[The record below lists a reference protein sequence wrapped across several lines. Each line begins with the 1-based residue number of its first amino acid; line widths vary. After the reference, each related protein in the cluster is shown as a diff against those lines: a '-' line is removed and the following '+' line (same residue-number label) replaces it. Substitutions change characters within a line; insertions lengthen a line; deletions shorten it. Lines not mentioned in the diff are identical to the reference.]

1 MKRYCALMVLAVIVS
16 ANTAFAQIDT
26 VSNLPTSDKLYGLSK
41 FWSEASQN
49 FAYFDHAKIN
59 WDSAYRAFIPQIIA
73 TKSTW
78 QYYRVMS
85 RFCALLKDGHTD
97 IDFPS
102 QLIPPKASRFKWIY
116 IENFDKKLIVT
127 DIPVQY
133 KDKIPLGSELISV
146 DGLPAKQYAEKEIIP
161 YISSSTEHV
170 LWDRAAGMMFYGEDT
185 SRVWHLKLRSPAGK
199 MIDHDYQYH
208 TYRAK
213 WEKRTTNPPYK
224 LLDFKMID
232 GVGYLKL
239 SSFADDSLINKFKVI
254 LPQLYTCK
262 GVIIDI
268 RNNGGGDGSIG
279 AEILKYFTDQ
289 KTLVGSAWR
298 TRENI
303 AAFKAW
309 GVTNLS
315 DTTQFDKMDPWQQR
329 NRLSAL
335 DDYWYKGGTTRIQ
348 NNITDKKISVPLI
361 VLCNHNT
368 ASAAE
373 DFLIMLSQLQGRATT
388 IGQRTFGSTGQPMPL
403 KLPGLNA
410 RICAKRDTYPDGKD
424 FVGIGIIPD
433 IEVPRNVNDVLKGT
447 DTELQVALK
456 EIKSKI
462 HQ

>member
-1 MKRYCALMVLAVIVS
+1 MKKYCALMVLAVVVS

-59 WDSAYRAFIPQIIA
+59 WDSTYRAFIPQIIA

-97 IDFPS
+97 IDFPT
-102 QLIPPKASRFKWIY
+102 QLLKPKSSRYKWIY

-127 DIPVQY
+127 DVPAQY
-133 KDKIPLGSELISV
+133 KDKIPLGSELIGV
-146 DGLPAKQYAEKEIIP
+146 DGIPAKQYAEKEIIP

-199 MIDHDYQYH
+199 IIDHDYQYH
-208 TYRAK
+208 SYRAK
-213 WEKRTTNPPYK
+213 WERKTTTPPYQ
-224 LLDFKMID
+224 LLNFKVID
-232 GVGYLKL
+232 GIGYLKL
-239 SSFADDSLINKFKVI
+239 SSFGDDSLIDKFKAV

-279 AEILKYFTDQ
+279 AEILKYFTDE
-289 KTLVGSAWR
+289 KTLVGSAWK

-309 GVTNLS
+309 GINNLS

-335 DDYWYKGGTTRIQ
+335 DNYWYKGGTTRIQ

-373 DFLIMLSQLQGRATT
+373 DFLIMLSQLKGRATV
-388 IGQRTFGSTGQPMPL
+388 IGQRTYGSTGQPMPL
-403 KLPGLNA
+403 KLPGLEA

-424 FVGIGIIPD
+424 FVGVGIIPD
-433 IEVPRNVNDVLKGT
+433 IEAPQNVNDVLKGT
-447 DTELQVALK
+447 DSELEVALK

-462 HQ
+462 H